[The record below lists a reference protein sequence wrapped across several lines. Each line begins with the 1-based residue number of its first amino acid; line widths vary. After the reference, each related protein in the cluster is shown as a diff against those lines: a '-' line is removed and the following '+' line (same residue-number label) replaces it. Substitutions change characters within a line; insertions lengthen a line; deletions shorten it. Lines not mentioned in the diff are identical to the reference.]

1 MNKFDLT
8 HLAWPLAR
16 LPEAVAA
23 LAHHQGAKSPLA
35 ELAAPSP
42 LASTDEAL
50 LNQWLTSAAGSYRLD
65 FEPVHATFGGVAVLV
80 GRAGPA
86 LLRLDNPGVDLSE
99 PSFFVL
105 LAKGRRT
112 VQLLGPDRTLTR
124 LSVTALAQAL
134 RASLAAPLI
143 ADVEQLLTQAQVPVQ
158 RRLKARQAIL
168 QERLGTKLIQGGWLL
183 RRSPGASVLQQ
194 VWEAGLWH
202 DMATFIGA
210 YIVQY
215 VLWLAA
221 WAMIGRAAFQGR
233 SEPSW
238 LWAWSLLL
246 LTILPF
252 RLLATWAQ
260 GRFGVRAGMRL
271 KARLLYGVLRLAPDE
286 VRQQGFGQFLGRV
299 VESDAVETLALNGGF
314 LTLVAAIELLVV
326 LPILGAGAG
335 GSLHLLL
342 LLLWSGFAVYLGWH
356 FLQQRQDW
364 TKLRLTM
371 THDLVEQMVGQ
382 RTRLAQTRRAQWHT
396 GEDQALT
403 HYLTQSIKVD
413 RAAVNLITL
422 VGRGWLVLGL
432 AGMAPAFVNGHAS
445 IATLAVGLGGVVL
458 ARQAFDRLGQG
469 FIQLAG
475 AVIAWRQVAA
485 LFHAAAT
492 DLMQPPLLTLS
503 QSTNGID
510 NQAQANHE
518 PRILLQ
524 GHNLRFRY
532 DARSEP
538 VLSGCSLQIA
548 PGERILLTGS
558 SGGGKST
565 LAALLAGLRQPES
578 GLLLLDG
585 FDWQTLGP
593 IGWRQRVA
601 AAPQFHE
608 NHVLTETFAFNLLLG
623 RRWPPQPSDLQEA
636 EVLCHELGLGPLLER
651 MPAGLLQMVG
661 ESGWQLSHGERSR
674 LYLARALLQG
684 GDLVIL
690 DESFAALDPENLQRA
705 LQSVLRR
712 AKTLLVIAHP

>member
-1 MNKFDLT
+1 MNKLDLA

-16 LPEAVAA
+16 LPEAVEA
-23 LAHHQGAKSPLA
+23 LAYRQGAKAQPA
-35 ELAAPSP
+35 ELAAPST
-42 LASTDEAL
+42 LVMADEAL
-50 LNQWLTSAAGSYRLD
+50 FGQWLVGAAAHYGFEL
-65 FEPVHATFGGVAVLV
+65 EPVHAAYAGVEMMVR
-80 GRAGPA
+80 RAGPA
-86 LLRLDNPGVDLSE
+86 LIRLDTFGDNSGE
-99 PSFFVL
+99 PAFFVL

-112 VQLLGPDRTLTR
+112 VQLLGPDRKIAR
-124 LSVTALAQAL
+124 CPVAAVAEAL
-134 RASLAAPLI
+134 RAPLAAPI
-143 ADVEQLLTQAQVPVQ
+143 SADVEQLLIQAQVPVQ
-158 RRLKARQAIL
+158 RRTKARQAIL
-168 QERLGTKLIQGGWLL
+168 QERLGAKPIQGCWLL
-183 RRSPGASVLQQ
+183 RASPGASVLQQ
-194 VWEAGLWH
+194 MREAGLWR
-202 DMATFIGA
+202 DMATFISA
-210 YIVQY
+210 YLVQY

-233 SEPSW
+233 SEPGW
-238 LWAWSLLL
+238 LLAWSLLL

-271 KARLLYGVLRLAPDE
+271 KARLLYGVLRLAPDD

-314 LTLVAAIELLVV
+314 LTLVAVLELLVV
-326 LPILGAGAG
+326 LPILGAGSG
-335 GSLHLLL
+335 GRLHLLL
-342 LLLWSGFAVYLGWH
+342 LLFWVSFAGYLGWH
-356 FLQQRQDW
+356 FLQQRQEW
-364 TKLRLTM
+364 TGLRLAM

-382 RTRLAQTRRAQWHT
+382 RTRLAQTRRDQWHT

-403 HYLTQSIKVD
+403 YYLTQSVKVD
-413 RAAVNLITL
+413 RAAVDLITL

-432 AGMAPAFVNGHAS
+432 AGLAPAFVNGQAS
-445 IATLAVGLGGVVL
+445 LAAMAVGLGGVVL

-469 FIQLAG
+469 FIQLSG
-475 AVIAWRQVAA
+475 AVIAWRQVAS

-492 DLMQPPLLTLS
+492 DVRPPPLLTSPRSTSGLDS
-503 QSTNGID
+503 QVQGEE
-510 NQAQANHE
+510 H
-518 PRILLQ
+518 ILLQ

-532 DARSEP
+532 GSRSEP
-538 VLSGCSLQIA
+538 VLNGCSIQIKL
-548 PGERILLTGS
+548 GERFLLEGT

-608 NHVLTETFAFNLLLG
+608 NHVLTETFAFNLLMG
-623 RRWPPQPSDLQEA
+623 RRWPPHPSDLQEA
-636 EVLCHELGLGPLLER
+636 ERLCYELGLGPLLER

-684 GDLVIL
+684 GDIVIL

-705 LQSVLRR
+705 LQTVLRQ